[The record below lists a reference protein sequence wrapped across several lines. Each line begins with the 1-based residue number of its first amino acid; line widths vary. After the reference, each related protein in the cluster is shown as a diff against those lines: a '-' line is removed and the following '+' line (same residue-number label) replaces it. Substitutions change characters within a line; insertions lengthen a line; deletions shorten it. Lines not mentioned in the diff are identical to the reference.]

1 MEFNFETTY
10 DQKALTAMAKGLRKT
25 IRKKK
30 SQRSHLFGW
39 IVVVLSILLMLSRE
53 EGLVLNAKNLVTG
66 AAIVIIVAVTIWEDA
81 LNGFIAGKR
90 MLRGTIQNT
99 AVFGEDGYE
108 TATEVGNSNWVY
120 STVQAVAE
128 TKDYFVLA
136 FSANHAQVYDKSSMN
151 GGTIEEFRIFISEK
165 TGKVVQY
172 IK

>member
-1 MEFNFETTY
+1 MEFHFETTY

-30 SQRSHLFGW
+30 SQRSHIFAW
-39 IVVVLSILLMLSRE
+39 IVVALSIILMLSRE
-53 EGLVLNAKNLVTG
+53 EGLVFNARNLVTG
-66 AAIVIIVAVTIWEDA
+66 AAIIAIVAVTIWEDA

-90 MLRGTIQNT
+90 MLRGTVQNT
-99 AVFGEDGYE
+99 AIFGDDGYE
-108 TATEVGNSNWVY
+108 TTTEVGKSNWVY

-128 TKDYFVLA
+128 IKDYFVLA
-136 FSANHAQVYDKSSMN
+136 FSANHAQVYDKASLK
-151 GGTIEEFRIFISEK
+151 GGTAEAFGAFIAEK

>member
-1 MEFNFETTY
+1 MEFYFETTY

-30 SQRSHLFGW
+30 SQRSHIFAW
-39 IVVVLSILLMLSRE
+39 IVVALSILLMLSRE

-66 AAIVIIVAVTIWEDA
+66 AAIVAIVAATIWEDV

-90 MLRGTIQNT
+90 MLRGTVQNT

-108 TATEVGNSNWVY
+108 TTTQVGKSNWVY

-136 FSANHAQVYDKSSMN
+136 FSANHAQVYDKSSLN
-151 GGTIEEFRIFISEK
+151 GGTIEEFRTFISEK
-165 TGKVVQY
+165 TEKVVQY

>member
-1 MEFNFETTY
+1 MEFYFETTY

-30 SQRSHLFGW
+30 SQRSHIFAW
-39 IVVVLSILLMLSRE
+39 IVVALSILLMLSRE

-66 AAIVIIVAVTIWEDA
+66 AAIVAIVAATIWEDV

-90 MLRGTIQNT
+90 MLRGTVQNT

-108 TATEVGNSNWVY
+108 TTTQVGKSNWVY
-120 STVQAVAE
+120 STVLAVAE

-136 FSANHAQVYDKSSMN
+136 FSANHAQVYDKSSLN
-151 GGTIEEFRIFISEK
+151 GGTIEEFRTFISEK
-165 TGKVVQY
+165 TEKVVQY

>member
-1 MEFNFETTY
+1 MEFYFKTTY

-30 SQRSHLFGW
+30 SQRSHIFAW
-39 IVVVLSILLMLSRE
+39 IVVALSILLMLSRE

-66 AAIVIIVAVTIWEDA
+66 AAIVAIVAATIWEDV

-90 MLRGTIQNT
+90 MLRGTVQNT

-108 TATEVGNSNWVY
+108 TTTQVGKSNWVY
-120 STVQAVAE
+120 STVLAVAE

-136 FSANHAQVYDKSSMN
+136 FSANHAQVYDKSSLN
-151 GGTIEEFRIFISEK
+151 GGTIEEFRTFISEK
-165 TGKVVQY
+165 TEKVVQY